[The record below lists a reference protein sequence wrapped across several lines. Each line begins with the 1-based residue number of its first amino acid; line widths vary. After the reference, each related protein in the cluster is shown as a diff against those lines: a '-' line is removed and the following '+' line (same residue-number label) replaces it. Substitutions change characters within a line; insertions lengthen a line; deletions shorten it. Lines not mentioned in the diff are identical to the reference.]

1 MKKKRFFTR
10 NREKEK
16 KNGVEEPQQQ
26 KEKVRFKWH
35 APPVDKIAE
44 KKPSSNLNKST
55 WGYGFSWFTTPVKR

>member
-44 KKPSSNLNKST
+44 KKNRVQT
-55 WGYGFSWFTTPVKR
+55 